1 MKDTNCTLIESRSQT
16 VPCTCSCNCEL
27 SNMTLPTRNTNQGRM
42 WSLNLRTGII
52 VVHGRDSAEKAKTRP
67 IDMSLLLNAYQ
78 MKARRAP
85 NKHISTGSPPI
96 TPYQFSILIPH
107 KEVPFL
113 RVPLPSTFDI
123 RSVCSSQRLVLPL
136 CS

>member
-1 MKDTNCTLIESRSQT
+1 MKDTNCTIIVSRSQT
-16 VPCTCSCNCEL
+16 VPCTCNCNCEL
-27 SNMTLPTRNTNQGRM
+27 SKMTLRTRNTSQGWM
-42 WSLNLRTGII
+42 CSLNLRTGII
-52 VVHGRDSAEKAKTRP
+52 FVHGRESAEKAKTRP
-67 IDMSLLLNAYQ
+67 IDMSLLLNDYQ

-96 TPYQFSILIPH
+96 TPYQFSDLIPQR
-107 KEVPFL
+107 EVPFS
-113 RVPLPSTFDI
+113 RVSVLLTFDI